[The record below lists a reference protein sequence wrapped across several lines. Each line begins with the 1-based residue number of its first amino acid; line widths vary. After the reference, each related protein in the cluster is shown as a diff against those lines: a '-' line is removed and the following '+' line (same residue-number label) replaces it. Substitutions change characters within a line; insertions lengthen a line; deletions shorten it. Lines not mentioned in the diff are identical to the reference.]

1 MTRYAIIAAA
11 LLVGV
16 FIGWLL
22 SRPKKASDETIVVEK
37 KQPYWYLPWLGG
49 LAVLMIGLFF
59 LADPMRAPIDTKY
72 APATLKDGAIKPGQ
86 FNPDLSEDEKDD

>member
-1 MTRYAIIAAA
+1 MPLLPLLCWLGFLSAGFFRA
-11 LLVGV
+11 LKRRVTKQSLSTKNSP
-16 FIGWLL
+16 IG
-22 SRPKKASDETIVVEK
+22 I
-37 KQPYWYLPWLGG
+37 WLGG

-72 APATLKDGAIKPGQ
+72 APATLKDGAIEPGQ